1 MEANFINLEKNY
13 TGKWLVMFGALV
25 FSTICFFN
33 SNSAEAQ
40 CTASANTQNWTTLNW
55 SSCTNPPKTDG
66 GSYSGSYI
74 INGLG
79 NGEVLSVDINL
90 TLTGTLSVSSTAHAT
105 FLVKSGK
112 TLTINGSVSI
122 PDNNVTF
129 YVEPGASLIINGSF
143 NAAGKNDVFGGS
155 GTIKATTINIGKN
168 AQCYG
173 GECPTIISTTCY
185 SGGDNFCS
193 NNVNNC
199 STAVGA
205 AGSITGS
212 GSVCAGRTGVVFE
225 VASIANASTYDWS
238 LPVGATI
245 ASGDY
250 TNKITVDF
258 ASNASSGNVTVRGVA
273 SCGSTGTSSSI
284 SVAVSTTNAWTG
296 AVNTEWNNANNWCGG
311 IPSSTQNVVISSDSP
326 NMPVI
331 SSVAS
336 CKDLTI
342 NTGASLTVG
351 NGNLNVAGASTIT
364 GAIFFNS
371 SVAAATFD
379 NDLIMDGTWT
389 ESAVNSINFKGN
401 VNFKKTF
408 KGKSGIHHLTGI
420 GKTITV
426 KEKIDVPL
434 LNLNEYTLTVDGLVT
449 ATTKFEGTSNTNL
462 VIGENAIFEA
472 GLNFVTGKQT
482 VRDLTINKTGD
493 ITLGT
498 PLTVKRN
505 LTFSSSGKIITS
517 GAAVLTLD
525 VDATYANASGNS
537 FIEGP
542 VTKIHASTTPFIFPI
557 GADTVYRRIGFVTKT
572 STTSA
577 FTAQYFKESAH
588 NVAPEA
594 SEGLYLSD
602 FEYFDLHRIS
612 GDSAKV
618 ILYWAASTNVN
629 ENGDFQDLRIGHFN
643 TGAGEWETFEV
654 DVDGSSTVNSGIMTT
669 KKYLGNFSPM
679 SAKSE
684 VPVLPQPVQLNS
696 FNITT
701 GSAGILLEWETSSET
716 NNKGFEIQRSTDGF
730 QTFEIVGFVDGN
742 GTTNHSAYYEFT
754 DVNPSA
760 SGAYYRLK
768 QVDYNGKFKFSV
780 IKYVAGTD
788 LYKVATSLY
797 PNPTNGNVV
806 LILEES
812 EIAYH
817 LNYQIISSDGV
828 SKVLKREIKNDQINE
843 RLSQDISTLNDGV
856 YTIILKNGNQT
867 HQLKLIKI

>member
-13 TGKWLVMFGALV
+13 TGKWLVMFMAMV
-25 FSTICFFN
+25 FSTVFFFN

-40 CTASANTQNWTTLNW
+40 CSASVNSQTWTSAPW
-55 SSCTNPPKTDG
+55 SCSPQPVTNG
-66 GSYSGSYI
+66 GTYTGNISINELGSG
-74 INGLG
+74 
-79 NGEVLSVDINL
+79 ETLSVNISLTVDGNL
-90 TLTGTLSVSSTAHAT
+90 TLDAGGSNPTLRILSGNTLRITGDLINKNNNVVFYVEAGAFLIVDGTLSGKNNNMFGGPGSISGGTLDLGNSAGCAT
-105 FLVKSGK
+105 GGCP
-112 TLTINGSVSI
+112 TLSFS
-122 PDNNVTF
+122 DCD
-129 YVEPGASLIINGSF
+129 GSF
-143 NAAGKNDVFGGS
+143 CSANNTCGS
-155 GTIKATTINIGKN
+155 
-168 AQCYG
+168 
-173 GECPTIISTTCY
+173 
-185 SGGDNFCS
+185 
-193 NNVNNC
+193 
-199 STAVGA
+199 VGA
-205 AGSITGS
+205 AGTISGQTSICGGAS
-212 GSVCAGRTGVVFE
+212 GVIYSVPAIT
-225 VASIANASTYDWS
+225 NAAIYTWS
-238 LPVGATI
+238 LPSGATI
-245 ASGDY
+245 ASGA
-250 TNKITVDF
+250 NSNSITVNF
-258 ASNASSGNVTVRGVA
+258 SASAVSGNISVTGSN
-273 SCGSTGTSSSI
+273 SCSTGTSSTLE
-284 SVAVSTTNAWTG
+284 VAVATTNSWTG
-296 AVNTEWNNANNWCGG
+296 AVNTAWNNASNWCGG
-311 IPSSTQNVVISSDSP
+311 IPTNTQNVIISSDSP

-351 NGNLNVAGASTIT
+351 NGSLNVAGASTIN

-379 NDLIMDGTWT
+379 SDLIMDGTWT

-517 GAAVLTLD
+517 GAAILTLD

-588 NVAPEA
+588 NVSPEA

-684 VPVLPQPVQLNS
+684 VPVNPQPVQLNS
-696 FNITT
+696 FKLTN
-701 GSAGILLEWETSSET
+701 GSAGILLEWETSSEA
-716 NNKGFEIQRSTDGF
+716 NNKGFEIQRSMDGF
-730 QTFEIVGFVDGN
+730 KTFETLGFVNGN
-742 GTTNHSAYYEFT
+742 GSTDHSTYYEFT
-754 DVNPSA
+754 DVSPLT

-768 QVDYNGKFKFSV
+768 QVDYNGEFKFSV

-812 EIAYH
+812 EVADH
-817 LNYQIISSDGV
+817 LTYQIISSDGV
-828 SKVLKREIKNDQINE
+828 SKALKREIKNDQINE
-843 RLSQDISTLNDGV
+843 SLSQDIATLNDGV
-856 YTIILKNGNQT
+856 YTIILKNGNKT